1 MYKMSKKSLVLIGLA
16 LSIVFLIVMYF
27 SGVLKFFSLENL
39 KSHREMLVNF
49 VAKNYFWSVLIYLLA
64 TILIVATTL
73 PLAAFMMILAGMLF
87 GVKWGAIYINIG
99 LTLGA
104 CISFFWLR
112 YAFGETVPA
121 VLKARLVNFS
131 KKIEQYG
138 SFYFLSMHLMS
149 LLIIVTLGSATLI
162 LHNPW
167 FIKWKPTGIYW
178 ITAMVFLWSHFF
190 NNKTII
196 QKVMEKDLVLPQIVW
211 LRINAAWILFFIIM
225 GFANLYIAYNYSTK
239 IWVNFKLFGGIG
251 LTLLFVMAQALYL
264 SRHIQER
271 N

>member
-1 MYKMSKKSLVLIGLA
+1 MKLLFDFFQVVL
-16 LSIVFLIVMYF
+16 
-27 SGVLKFFSLENL
+27 FFC
-39 KSHREMLVNF
+39 
-49 VAKNYFWSVLIYLLA
+49 IYRIFDIYTA
-64 TILIVATTL
+64 TIVT
-73 PLAAFMMILAGMLF
+73 MIASVIQVLLF
-87 GVKWGAIYINIG
+87 K
-99 LTLGA
+99 
-104 CISFFWLR
+104 
-112 YAFGETVPA
+112 
-121 VLKARLVNFS
+121 LKYQRFDT
-131 KKIEQYG
+131 
-138 SFYFLSMHLMS
+138 MHLMS